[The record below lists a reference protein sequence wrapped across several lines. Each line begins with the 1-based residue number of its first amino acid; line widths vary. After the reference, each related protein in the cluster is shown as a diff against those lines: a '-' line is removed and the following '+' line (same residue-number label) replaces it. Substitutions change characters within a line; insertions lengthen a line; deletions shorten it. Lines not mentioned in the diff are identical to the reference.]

1 MELIQLNETQ
11 DKNARQAILALQN
24 ISNSYRN
31 EDSKLK
37 EQIHVFGFHK
47 DLLSP
52 DSRALLSQLS
62 DLAMLLGI
70 SETTLA
76 TFHQSLA
83 NLHLDTIQY
92 LQKQRQQEVQ
102 LLALGENQA
111 RAQEGLDKLLKLRRQ
126 LREQREADGDIE
138 QRTRRRSAELSRI
151 RAEEDKKA
159 LQRMLQTHQDSGL
172 DVDTE
177 KVTLLH
183 LDSKHKAIVEL
194 EQQLHAQET
203 TLSAYQEIPP
213 DYALAKLKLKEATLQ
228 LDQLTMEHESI
239 LTELANDL

>member
-1 MELIQLNETQ
+1 MELIQLNEIQ
-11 DKNARQAILALQN
+11 DTNARQVILALQN
-24 ISNSYRN
+24 ISDSYRN

-37 EQIHVFGFHK
+37 EQIHVFGLHK

-52 DSRALLSQLS
+52 YSRSLLSQLS

-92 LQKQRQQEVQ
+92 LQKQRQQEAQ
-102 LLALGENQA
+102 LLALGESQA
-111 RAQEGLDKLLKLRRQ
+111 RAQEGLGKLQELRRQ

-159 LQRMLQTHQDSGL
+159 LQCMLQTHQDSGL

-177 KVTLLH
+177 KVTLRH
-183 LDSKHKAIVEL
+183 LDSKHKAIIEL

-228 LDQLTMEHESI
+228 LDQLTMEHESM

>member
-1 MELIQLNETQ
+1 M
-11 DKNARQAILALQN
+11 NARQAILALQN
-24 ISNSYRN
+24 LSNSYRN

-37 EQIHVFGFHK
+37 EHIHILGLHK

-52 DSRALLSQLS
+52 GSQSLLSQLS
-62 DLAMLLGI
+62 DLAMFLGI

-76 TFHQSLA
+76 TFQQSLA
-83 NLHLDTIQY
+83 YLRLDTIQY
-92 LQKQRQQEVQ
+92 FQKQRQQEAQ
-102 LLALGENQA
+102 LLALEEGQT
-111 RAQEGLDKLLKLRRQ
+111 RAQGGLDELLELRRQ

-159 LQRMLQTHQDSGL
+159 LQRILQTHQNSGL

-183 LDSKHKAIVEL
+183 LNSKHEAIVEL
-194 EQQLHAQET
+194 EQQLHAQEK

-213 DYALAKLKLKEATLQ
+213 DYALAKLKMKEATLQ
-228 LDQLTMEHESI
+228 LDQLTMEHESL